1 MMATR
6 AHFVTGTD
14 TGIGKTLVA
23 CALVH
28 ALRARGLDAVGMKPV
43 ASGAWRDAKGA
54 MHNED
59 ADALAAVS
67 GARLP
72 QALTSPYLF
81 EAPLAPHVAAK
92 LEGRTIASA
101 IILDAFR
108 SLLMRAQHVVVE
120 GVGGFQVPL
129 SDDFTTA
136 DLATAIGAPVILVVG
151 LKLGC
156 INHALLTAESIRAR
170 GLCLAGWVANA
181 MPDGMLEQDAT
192 IAALSCRLYAPLLG
206 TLPRLARADPQMAAA
221 ALDFSALRD
230 GAD

>member
-1 MMATR
+1 MRQAC

-28 ALRARGLDAVGMKPV
+28 ALRARGLEAVGMKPV
-43 ASGAWRDAKGA
+43 ASGAWRDAHG
-54 MHNED
+54 MLRNED
-59 ADALAAVS
+59 AEALAAVS

-81 EAPLAPHVAAK
+81 EAPLAPHVAAR
-92 LEGRTIASA
+92 LEGRTIVPAV
-101 IILDAFR
+101 ILDAFR
-108 SLLMRAQHVVVE
+108 ALSTRAQHVVVE

-136 DLATAIGAPVILVVG
+136 DLAAAIAAPVILVVG

-156 INHALLTAESIRAR
+156 INHALLTADSIRAR
-170 GLCLAGWVANA
+170 GLSLAGWVANA
-181 MPDGMLEQDAT
+181 MPEGMLEQDAT
-192 IAALSCRLYAPLLG
+192 IASLLCRLDAPLLG
-206 TLPRLARADPQMAAA
+206 TLPRLASADPRMAAA
-221 ALDFSALRD
+221 ALDFSALP
-230 GAD
+230 GAAD

>member
-1 MMATR
+1 MTETR

-28 ALRARGLDAVGMKPV
+28 ALRARGLNAVGMKPV
-43 ASGAWRDAKGA
+43 ASGAWRDTNGVIR
-54 MHNED
+54 NED

-67 GARLP
+67 GGHFP

-81 EAPLAPHVAAK
+81 EAALAPHVAAR
-92 LEGRTIASA
+92 LEGRA
-101 IILDAFR
+101 ITSTVILDAFR
-108 SLLMRAQHVVVE
+108 SLSMRAQHVVVE

-129 SDDFTTA
+129 NDDFTTA
-136 DLATAIGAPVILVVG
+136 DLAEAIAAPVIMVVG

-170 GLCLAGWVANA
+170 GLSLAGWVANST
-181 MPDGMLEQDAT
+181 PVGMLEQDAT
-192 IAALSCRLYAPLLG
+192 IAALSRRLDAPLLG
-206 TLPRLARADPQMAAA
+206 TLPRFASADPQMAAA
-221 ALDFSALRD
+221 ALDFGALQD
-230 GAD
+230 GAS